1 MQNRQKKFKHY
12 ENSRDTGRTFQALVT
27 TMKIQGKARLRLSK
41 LAKQM
46 LYIKYWEHKK
56 KHWNQKDRL
65 SDRWSVHIGFYHMW
79 QYFQILY
86 NAAIWNSGEPS
97 LSTEMHFQKKK
108 INLTWTLYIS
118 SNRKWIYRWLMSSF
132 FCVNIIITRS
142 HLSSLW

>member
-56 KHWNQKDRL
+56 K
-65 SDRWSVHIGFYHMW
+65 
-79 QYFQILY
+79 
-86 NAAIWNSGEPS
+86 
-97 LSTEMHFQKKK
+97 KKK
-108 INLTWTLYIS
+108 TLKSERSAFRQMKCSHWLLPYVTIFS
-118 SNRKWIYRWLMSSF
+118 DFIQCSNMKFRRAKS
-132 FCVNIIITRS
+132 VN
-142 HLSSLW
+142 